1 VNSTPIPLAATQ
13 PQLDF
18 IESLRK
24 QLHLSERLLSNH
36 CERIFGCAT
45 EDISKYQASRLIE
58 EMKGWTETSKALPPV
73 IQREAGQLD
82 MPGMVTP

>member
-1 VNSTPIPLAATQ
+1 MNSASSIPLAATQ

-24 QLHLSERLLSNH
+24 QLHLSEHLLSNH

-58 EMKGWTETSKALPPV
+58 EMKEWTETAKALPPV
-73 IQREAGQLD
+73 IQREAGQTDL
-82 MPGMVTP
+82 PGFGA

>member
-1 VNSTPIPLAATQ
+1 MQSSDAATQ

-24 QLHLSERLLSNH
+24 QLHLSDRLLSNH

-58 EMKGWTETSKALPPV
+58 EMKEWTETAKALPPV
-73 IQREAGQLD
+73 IQREAGQTDL
-82 MPGMVTP
+82 PGFRS

>member
-1 VNSTPIPLAATQ
+1 MNAHIPLAATQ

-45 EDISKYQASRLIE
+45 ADISKFQASRLIE
-58 EMKGWTETSKALPPV
+58 EMKEWTETSKALPPV
-73 IQREAGQLD
+73 IQREAGQTDL
-82 MPGMVTP
+82 PGFGS

>member
-1 VNSTPIPLAATQ
+1 MNAHIPLAATQ

-24 QLHLSERLLSNH
+24 QLHLSEHLLSNH

-45 EDISKYQASRLIE
+45 ADISKFQASRLI
-58 EMKGWTETSKALPPV
+58 TETSKALPPV